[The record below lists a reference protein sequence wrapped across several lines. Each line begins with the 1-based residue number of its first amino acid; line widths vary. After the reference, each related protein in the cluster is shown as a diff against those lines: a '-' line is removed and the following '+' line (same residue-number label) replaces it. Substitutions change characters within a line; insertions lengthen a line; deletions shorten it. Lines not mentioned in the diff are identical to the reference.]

1 MLTALVQI
9 LVEIAALITIK
20 CTMVQCV
27 TILPGQLDGTMCDY
41 LTWPVG
47 KEPGHLGS
55 SDANSFPK
63 PLKYYQTLK

>member
-1 MLTALVQI
+1 MYN
-9 LVEIAALITIK
+9 
-20 CTMVQCV
+20 
-27 TILPGQLDGTMCDY
+27 GTMCDY